1 MPWYLAH
8 QPHLFSVLKTLHS
21 DKDILIDEECGECTE
36 AENIDK
42 HILTVKKCAKCTKAK
57 DGAAQYLTTI
67 IIPLQSHSA
76 LSSIHFCPPNGCCMV
91 LLAQTSTVLPPLH
104 HPARSCSVGVS
115 ARPLSTILP
124 EVAL

>member
-21 DKDILIDEECGECTE
+21 DKDILIDEECRECTE
-36 AENIDK
+36 VENIDK

-57 DGAAQYLTTI
+57 DGAARYLTTI

-76 LSSIHFCPPNGCCMV
+76 LSSIHFCPPMV
-91 LLAQTSTVLPPLH
+91 AAWCYLPKH
-104 HPARSCSVGVS
+104 QQFC
-115 ARPLSTILP
+115 PLSTILH
-124 EVAL
+124 EVVLWGSQLTPLHHPP